1 MYHSVDATQRVHW
14 LFREHLQTKEF
25 GIKVE
30 TDVQVNSISTFN
42 SNDIASV
49 PKWQLYF
56 EIGTYKFF
64 T

>member
-14 LFREHLQTKEF
+14 LVREHLQTKEF

-42 SNDIASV
+42 SNDIASFNIF
-49 PKWQLYF
+49 K
-56 EIGTYKFF
+56 
-64 T
+64 